1 MKLRKN
7 AIKPLRFDP
16 SPLIGPE
23 LAIDPNDWS
32 EILPRLVQVRDEMVQ
47 LSSWATPELSRLS
60 CPVSSSNIAF
70 VSWPDRLLSAYAND
84 RRGSELARLF
94 RRATHLHSLVDRVVV
109 VAVDGSLSGARSILE
124 SCCQPFWNELSR
136 ADRGS
141 KPRIVFEDSSW
152 DNDAVQGL
160 LHLLE
165 AHRNRFPTCELDRWA
180 LVVLGS
186 HEESLHSSVTL
197 QRILDAL
204 DQSAIANEP
213 HRTQL
218 LVPVVREGVPLPA
231 RVLTYGQATSMPDDT
246 FEVPTDIHGGF
257 SLLTAAGLVPAAL
270 VGVNVIELLQGA
282 AAMTKHFAETPAES
296 NLILQFAAVHHLLR
310 TKRNIREGVLSVWS
324 KALTSF
330 GQWYSALAQ
339 ERHGTANSTG
349 MGQNIGQWTLMNSR
363 DWDSLLPQMGSAM
376 PGRVFHHIVPEQ
388 VRFDPLEGRN
398 GDSFPTNFQNRFQEV
413 ITTMSRTGN
422 LSTVLSIPCIDE
434 LHVGQLFQMMMLATE
449 VEARLAESQ
458 R

>member
-60 CPVSSSNIAF
+60 SPVSSSNIAF
-70 VSWPDRLLSAYAND
+70 VSWPDRLLNAYASD

-165 AHRNRFPTCELDRWA
+165 AHRNRPPTCELDRWA

-204 DQSAIANEP
+204 DQSTIANEP

-231 RVLTYGQATSMPDDT
+231 RVLTYGRATSMPDET
-246 FEVPTDIHGGF
+246 FEVPTDINGGF

-282 AAMTKHFAETPAES
+282 AAMTKHFAETAAPS
-296 NLILQFAAVHHLLR
+296 NIILQFAAVHHLLR
-310 TKRNIREGVLSVWS
+310 TKRNVCHGVLSVWS
-324 KALTSF
+324 NALASF
-330 GQWYSALAQ
+330 GPWYSELAQ
-339 ERHGTANSTG
+339 ERHGSANSTG
-349 MGQNIGQWTLMNSR
+349 IGQWAVMNSR
-363 DWDSLLPQMGSAM
+363 DWDNHAWQDQNVASD
-376 PGRVFHHIVPEQ
+376 RIFHHVVTEQ

-398 GDSFPTNFQNRFQEV
+398 GDSFPTNFQKRFQEV

-422 LSTVLSIPCIDE
+422 PSTVLSIPCIDE